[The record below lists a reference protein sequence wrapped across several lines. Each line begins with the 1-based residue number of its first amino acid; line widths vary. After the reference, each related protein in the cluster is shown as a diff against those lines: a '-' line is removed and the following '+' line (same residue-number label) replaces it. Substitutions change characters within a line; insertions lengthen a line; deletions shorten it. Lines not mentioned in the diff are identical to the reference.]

1 MGMHYGIVAVKADV
15 AQLVEAVRVAW
26 PKHEPAQTAQMAGFG
41 ELHDWTRARQRAAQ
55 AARQSRDEPD
65 TDVFGFWQDGPWAVM
80 MDASYAQVS
89 DPRALAALSE
99 RFGLALSF
107 VIETAGG
114 CAFFDAFEHGQP
126 ARSIRSV
133 DGEVTTKGEPL
144 AQEAQLR
151 RGHFYMEETERLQ
164 AAFGLTPLGKLPADQ
179 AITAA
184 AYLDGND
191 YSRLRQAVAA
201 PAPARRPWWRVW

>member
-1 MGMHYGIVAVKADV
+1 MGMHYGIAAVKADV
-15 AQLVEAVRVAW
+15 AQLIDAMRVAW
-26 PKHEPAQTAQMAGFG
+26 PKHEPAQTATVAGFVA
-41 ELHDWTRARQRAAQ
+41 LHDWTRATQRAAN
-55 AARQSRDEPD
+55 AARQSKEEPD

-99 RFGLALSF
+99 RFGQALSF

-114 CAFFDAFEHGQP
+114 CAFFDAYEHGQLV
-126 ARSIRSV
+126 RSVRSV
-133 DGEVTTKGEPL
+133 DGEVTTQGKPL
-144 AQEAQLR
+144 AQEAGLR
-151 RGHFYMEETERLQ
+151 QGRFYMEETDRLQ
-164 AAFGLTPLGKLPADQ
+164 TAFGLTQPGNLPADQ

-184 AYLDGND
+184 AYLDCND

-201 PAPARRPWWRVW
+201 PAKRPWWRVW